1 MKKFV
6 PSEYWCAAA
15 IGTEGEARKFG
26 NFICLSG
33 ARGESR

>member
-6 PSEYWCAAA
+6 PREYWLAAA
-15 IGTEGEARKFG
+15 IGAEGEAWKFG